1 MRRLARCRRR
11 LPSGVGKRPNEVSK
25 RPNEVSKRK
34 SKLLSTLFFKHQNQ
48 LFVVTDFPLSQ

>member
-11 LPSGVGKRPNEVSK
+11 LRSGVGKRPNEAG
-25 RPNEVSKRK
+25 KRK

-48 LFVVTDFPLSQ
+48 LFVVTDFPLSQYRRD